1 MTTVSTGPFTEL
13 NARRLGPVRRFFV
26 GHPRAM
32 DAVVVVVAALFAVA
46 GALSPGQ
53 SSRPALSASLAVA
66 AALALVWR
74 RSRPALVAEVVSL
87 LGAVAVAAT
96 GAASGMEVTLGFA
109 LYCVAAEL
117 PTRSAWLTA
126 GLATLFMVPAVWFWE
141 QPSPDP
147 LAGNDGGTLTVNGEA
162 ALTDDRVGTLVGL
175 LIVALAAMA
184 IGTSVRNRRQHL
196 SELLDRANALAKD
209 RDQQAELARAA
220 ERTRIAR
227 EMHDV
232 VAHSISV
239 MITLAD
245 GAAAALDRSPDRSRV
260 ALTEL
265 STTGRSA
272 LGDMRRVL
280 GALQA
285 EAPLE
290 PTLGDHDLETLVERF
305 RTAGV
310 PVRAEGLRAALPEDT
325 GLRLAVYR
333 VVQEALTNVLRHAP
347 GTPRVDLAVRH
358 VPGRW
363 EVEVVDHGPAVPPMD
378 AGGAGLG
385 LIGMRERAAVLGG
398 TVDAGPWDH
407 GWRVL
412 VTLPTHDEEDR

>member
-32 DAVVVVVAALFAVA
+32 DAVVVALAAALSLG
-46 GALSPGQ
+46 GALSPEQ
-53 SSRPALSASLAVA
+53 SRSVPVSLTVAAVGAVA
-66 AALALVWR
+66 LWWR
-74 RSRPALVAEVVSL
+74 RSHPLPVAAVVSV
-87 LGAVAVAAT
+87 LGALGLALT
-96 GAASGMEVTLGFA
+96 GTASGTEMTLGFA
-109 LYCVAAEL
+109 LYAVAAEL
-117 PTRSAWLTA
+117 PTRTSWLAAGSTTA
-126 GLATLFMVPAVWFWE
+126 LMAGAVWLWE
-141 QPSPDP
+141 MPSPDP
-147 LAGNDGGTLTVNGEA
+147 FAGRGDGGVTVNGEA
-162 ALTDDRVGTLVGL
+162 ALTDDRWASLVGL
-175 LIVALAAMA
+175 VIVVLAAMA
-184 IGTSVRNRRQHL
+184 IGTSVRGRRQHL
-196 SELLDRANALAKD
+196 RELLDRANAFAKD

-265 STTGRSA
+265 SATGRSA

-363 EVEVVDHGPAVPPMD
+363 EVEVVDHGPALPPTD

-398 TVDAGPWDH
+398 TVDAGPWEH

-412 VTLPTHDEEDR
+412 VALPAHDEEDR